1 MPYKESEK
9 EKEKVLVETVSDDD
23 IDTEA
28 FLLQIQQEV
37 ELSRNFVNPKRE
49 YLRSNVSKYID
60 QTIDDEKIPMNTS
73 YAMINLSLAVE
84 LMDSKEPIFTPRWL
98 WDDEIAENLTDV
110 AKFDYTE
117 MWMDRIAVQWGLD
130 RRMFGAEIKAKTGWN
145 DLWMH
150 PTVALKDPLSWLPDP
165 FFDSV
170 TPARFHYFEELIPR
184 EMLSEEYGFSE
195 EAEEM
200 CWDISSNVQLNQQ
213 ARNEK
218 TWYNNVANDITM
230 VSVINGYSY
239 FDDTLYMVTLNQDAS
254 KLLRTVEIKPV
265 FKQEKLD
272 CVPMTSVVNVKWHA
286 AKRSDPF
293 GITMLEQIWPKQSAI
308 SQLINLRLI
317 NAKFS
322 TLGQMYLYDINTV
335 QNANEIARPS
345 TNPKI
350 IWVDVKNGW
359 SPISW
364 AVYPVPRNNI
374 LEDSFRV
381 SQEIMDALQMETG
394 IDSRTLW
401 VQWTWTSTLGE
412 VKQIQENA
420 NIRFGLDT
428 INQEI
433 ADREFWRDIW
443 YRSYKEYFSRTDKKF
458 IRIASSIDWT
468 RVLELTKED
477 FLTFEDPQVI
487 IESRKKFEAER
498 ARIAASLDARLAVME
513 ANPNSHKIS
522 LNYMRR
528 KILKLQWMTRAD
540 VQVMCPYEPDEMDAR
555 NIVKLLNEN
564 DMKAATI
571 RDINQDH
578 MTYLVVFQSAMD
590 TEAKQIAIE
599 MRKQAYIQSGQGQAK
614 DVWGWAANTAT
625 NQMVNASIS
634 QNATNNPNQ

>member
-23 IDTEA
+23 IDTDS
-28 FLLQIQQEV
+28 FLLQIQQEI

-49 YLRSNVSKYID
+49 YLRNNVSKYVD
-60 QTIDDEKIPMNTS
+60 QTIDDEKIPMNTA

-130 RRMFGAEIKAKTGWN
+130 RRMFWVEIRAKTGWN
-145 DLWMH
+145 DIWMH
-150 PTVALKDPLSWLPDP
+150 PTIALKDPLSWLPDP
-165 FFDSV
+165 FFDST

-184 EMLSEEYGFSE
+184 EMLSEEYWFSE
-195 EAEEM
+195 DAEEM

-218 TWYNNVANDITM
+218 TGYNNVANDTTM

-265 FKQEKLD
+265 FKQEKLE
-272 CVPMTSVVNVKWHA
+272 CVPMTAVVNVKWHA

-293 GITMLEQIWPKQSAI
+293 GITMLEQVWPKQSAI

-350 IWVDVKNGW
+350 IWVDGKNN
-359 SPISW
+359 PISQ

-381 SQEIMDALQMETG
+381 SQEIMEALQMETG

-401 VQWTWTSTLGE
+401 VQWTWTSTLWE

-433 ADREFWRDIW
+433 ADKEFWRDIW

-458 IRIASSIDWT
+458 IRIASSLDGT
-468 RVLELTKED
+468 RVLELTRED
-477 FLTFEDPQVI
+477 FLTFEDHQVI

-513 ANPNSHKIS
+513 ANPNSHEVS

-528 KILKLQWMTRAD
+528 KILKLQGMTRAD
-540 VQVMCPYEPDEMDAR
+540 IQVICPYTPAEMDAR
-555 NIVKLLNEN
+555 RLVRAYLNEWDMKWAIVKDL
-564 DMKAATI
+564 
-571 RDINQDH
+571 NQDH
-578 MTYLVVFQSAMD
+578 MTYIVVFQSAMD
-590 TEAKQIAIE
+590 TPAKQVAID
-599 MRKQAYIQSGQGQAK
+599 MRCDAYIKSWQAK
-614 DVWGWAANTAT
+614 KQDVWGGAANTAT

>member
-23 IDTEA
+23 IDKEE
-28 FLLQIQQEV
+28 FLIQIQDEIA
-37 ELSRNFVNPKRE
+37 LSRSFTGQKRDL
-49 YLRSNVSKYID
+49 LRTNVMKYID
-60 QTIDDEKIPMNTS
+60 QTIDDEKIPMNTA
-73 YAMINLSLAVE
+73 YASINLDIAIE
-84 LMDSKEPIFTPRWL
+84 MMDTKNPIFTPRGIG
-98 WDDEIAENLTDV
+98 DDEIAENLTDV
-110 AKFDYTE
+110 AQFDYKE
-117 MWMDRIAVQWGLD
+117 MGMNKIAYQVALD
-130 RRMFGAEIKAKTGWN
+130 RRMTWVGIIAKTGW
-145 DLWMH
+145 DEMGTH
-150 PTVALKDPLSWLPDP
+150 PTIGIKDPMAWLPDP
-165 FFDSV
+165 FFDN
-170 TPARFHYFEELIPR
+170 TTEARFHYFEELIPK
-184 EMLSEEYGFSE
+184 ECLSEEYGFSE

-200 CWDISSNVQLNQQ
+200 GGTMSPLLSQNQS
-213 ARNEK
+213 ARNRK
-218 TWYNNVANDITM
+218 TGYNNTPTDKTM

-239 FDDTLYMVTLNQDAS
+239 FDDVLYMVTLSEDGSQM
-254 KLLRTVEIKPV
+254 LRCVEVKPV
-265 FKQEKLD
+265 FKKEKLEY
-272 CVPMTSVVNVKWHA
+272 VPMTAVVNTKWYSP
-286 AKRSDPF
+286 KRGDPF
-293 GITMLEQIWPKQSAI
+293 GTSMLELIGPKQSAL

-322 TLGQMYLYDINTV
+322 TLGQMYLYDVNTV

-350 IWVDVKNGW
+350 IGVDGKNN
-359 SPISW
+359 PISQ

-381 SQEIMDALQMETG
+381 SQEIMEALQMETG

-401 VQWTWTSTLGE
+401 VQWSGTSTLGE

-420 NIRFGLDT
+420 NIRFGLT
-428 INQEI
+428 TLHQEL
-433 ADREFWRDIW
+433 ADEQFWRDIW
-443 YRSYKEYFSRTDKKF
+443 YRSYKEFFSKTDKKF

-468 RVLELTKED
+468 RLLELTQED
-477 FLTFEDPQVI
+477 FLTFEDPHVI
-487 IESRKKFEAER
+487 IESKKKFESER

-528 KILKLQWMTRAD
+528 KILKLQGMTRAD
-540 VQVMCPYEPDEMDAR
+540 IQVMCPYEPDEMDAR

-590 TEAKQIAIE
+590 TEAKQVAIE

-614 DVWGWAANTAT
+614 DVWGGAANTAV

>member
-9 EKEKVLVETVSDDD
+9 EKEKVLVETVSDDA
-23 IDTEA
+23 IDKEE
-28 FLLQIQQEV
+28 FLIQIQDEIA
-37 ELSRNFVNPKRE
+37 LSRSFTGQKRDL
-49 YLRSNVSKYID
+49 LRTNVMKYID
-60 QTIDDEKIPMNTS
+60 QTIDDEKIPMNTA
-73 YAMINLSLAVE
+73 YASINLDIAIE
-84 LMDSKEPIFTPRWL
+84 MMDTKNPIFTPRGL

-110 AKFDYTE
+110 AQFDYKE
-117 MWMDRIAVQWGLD
+117 MGMNKIAYQVALD
-130 RRMFGAEIKAKTGWN
+130 RRMTWVGIIAKTGW
-145 DLWMH
+145 DEMGTH
-150 PTVALKDPLSWLPDP
+150 PTIGIKDPMAWLPDP
-165 FFDSV
+165 FFDN
-170 TPARFHYFEELIPR
+170 TTDARFHYFEELIPK
-184 EMLSEEYGFSE
+184 ECLSEEYGFSE

-200 CWDISSNVQLNQQ
+200 GWTMSPLLSQNQS
-213 ARNEK
+213 ARNRK
-218 TWYNNVANDITM
+218 TGYNNTPTDKTM

-239 FDDTLYMVTLNQDAS
+239 FDDVLYMVTLSEDGSQM
-254 KLLRTVEIKPV
+254 LRCVEVKPV
-265 FKQEKLD
+265 FKKEKLEY
-272 CVPMTSVVNVKWHA
+272 VPMSAVVNTKWYSP
-286 AKRSDPF
+286 KRGDPF
-293 GITMLEQIWPKQSAI
+293 GTSMLELIGPKQSAL

-350 IWVDVKNGW
+350 IGVDVKNNN
-359 SPISW
+359 SISQ

-381 SQEIMDALQMETG
+381 SQEIMEALQMETG
-394 IDSRTLW
+394 INNNQLW
-401 VQWTWTSTLGE
+401 VQWDGTQTLGE
-412 VKQIQENA
+412 VKKIQENA
-420 NIRFGLDT
+420 NIRFGLT
-428 INQEI
+428 TLHQEL
-433 ADREFWRDIW
+433 ADEQFWRDIW
-443 YRSYKEYFSRTDKKF
+443 YRSYKEFFSKTDKKF

-468 RVLELTKED
+468 RVLELTQSD
-477 FLTFEDPQVI
+477 FLTFEDPHVI
-487 IESRKKFEAER
+487 IESKKKFESER

-528 KILKLQWMTRAD
+528 KILKLQGMTRAD
-540 VQVMCPYEPDEMDAR
+540 IQVMCPYEPDEMDAR

>member
-9 EKEKVLVETVSDDD
+9 EKEKVLVETVPDGT
-23 IDTEA
+23 IDKEE
-28 FLLQIQQEV
+28 FLIQIQDEIV
-37 ELSRNFVNPKRE
+37 LSRSFTGQKRDL
-49 YLRSNVSKYID
+49 LRTNVMKYID
-60 QTIDDEKIPMNTS
+60 QTIDDEKIPMNTA
-73 YAMINLSLAVE
+73 YASINLDIAIE
-84 LMDSKEPIFTPRWL
+84 MMDTKNPIFTPRWL

-110 AKFDYTE
+110 AQFDYKE
-117 MWMDRIAVQWGLD
+117 MGMDKVAYQVALD
-130 RRMFGAEIKAKTGWN
+130 RRMTWVGIIAKTGW
-145 DLWMH
+145 DEMGTH
-150 PTVALKDPLSWLPDP
+150 PTIGIKDPMAWLPDP
-165 FFDSV
+165 FFDN
-170 TPARFHYFEELIPR
+170 TTDARFHYFEELIPK
-184 EMLSEEYGFSE
+184 ECLSEEYGFSE

-200 CWDISSNVQLNQQ
+200 GGTMSPLLSQNQS
-213 ARNEK
+213 ARNRK
-218 TWYNNVANDITM
+218 TGYNNTPTDKTM
-230 VSVINGYSY
+230 VSVINWYSY
-239 FDDTLYMVTLNQDAS
+239 FDDVLYMVTLSEDGSQM
-254 KLLRTVEIKPV
+254 LRCVEVKPV
-265 FKQEKLD
+265 FKKEKLEY
-272 CVPMTSVVNVKWHA
+272 VPMSAVVNTKWYSP
-286 AKRSDPF
+286 KRGDPF
-293 GITMLEQIWPKQSAI
+293 GTSMLELIGPKQSAL

-350 IWVDVKNGW
+350 IWVDGKNN
-359 SPISW
+359 PISQ

-381 SQEIMDALQMETG
+381 SQEIMEALQMETG
-394 IDSRTLW
+394 INNNQLW
-401 VQWTWTSTLGE
+401 VQWDGTRTLGE
-412 VKQIQENA
+412 VKKIQENA
-420 NIRFGLDT
+420 NIRFGLT
-428 INQEI
+428 TLHQEL
-433 ADREFWRDIW
+433 ADEQFWRDIW
-443 YRSYKEYFSRTDKKF
+443 YRSYKEFFSKTDKKF
-458 IRIASSIDWT
+458 IRIASSIDGT
-468 RVLELTKED
+468 RVLELTQSD

-487 IESRKKFEAER
+487 IESKKKFESER

-522 LNYMRR
+522 LNYIRR
-528 KILKLQWMTRAD
+528 KILKLQGMTRAD

>member
-9 EKEKVLVETVSDDD
+9 EKEKVLVETVPDGT
-23 IDTEA
+23 IDKEE
-28 FLLQIQQEV
+28 FLIQIQDEIA
-37 ELSRNFVNPKRE
+37 LSRSFTGQKRDL
-49 YLRSNVSKYID
+49 LRTNVMKYID
-60 QTIDDEKIPMNTS
+60 QTIDDEKIPMNTA
-73 YAMINLSLAVE
+73 YASINLDIAIE
-84 LMDSKEPIFTPRWL
+84 MMDTKNPIFTPRWL

-110 AKFDYTE
+110 AQFDYKE
-117 MWMDRIAVQWGLD
+117 MGMDKVAYQVALD
-130 RRMFGAEIKAKTGWN
+130 RRMTWVGIIAKTGW
-145 DLWMH
+145 DEMGTH
-150 PTVALKDPLSWLPDP
+150 PTIGIKDPMAWLPDP
-165 FFDSV
+165 FFDN
-170 TPARFHYFEELIPR
+170 TTDARFHYFEELIPK
-184 EMLSEEYGFSE
+184 ECLSEEYGFSE

-200 CWDISSNVQLNQQ
+200 GWTMSPLLSQNQS
-213 ARNEK
+213 ARNRK
-218 TWYNNVANDITM
+218 TGYNNTPTDKTM

-239 FDDTLYMVTLNQDAS
+239 FDETLYMVTLSEDGSQM
-254 KLLRTVEIKPV
+254 LRCVEVKPV
-265 FKQEKLD
+265 FKKEKLEY
-272 CVPMTSVVNVKWHA
+272 VPMSAVVNTKWYSP
-286 AKRSDPF
+286 KRGDPF
-293 GITMLEQIWPKQSAI
+293 GTSMLELIWPKQSAL

-350 IWVDVKNGW
+350 IWVDGKNN
-359 SPISW
+359 PISQ

-381 SQEIMDALQMETG
+381 SQEIMEALQMETG
-394 IDSRTLW
+394 INNNQLW
-401 VQWTWTSTLGE
+401 VQWDGTQTLGE
-412 VKQIQENA
+412 VKKIQENA
-420 NIRFGLDT
+420 NIRFGLT
-428 INQEI
+428 TLHQEL
-433 ADREFWRDIW
+433 ADEQFWRDIW
-443 YRSYKEYFSRTDKKF
+443 YRSYKEFFSKTDKKF
-458 IRIASSIDWT
+458 IRIASSIDGT
-468 RVLELTKED
+468 RVLELTQSD

-487 IESRKKFEAER
+487 IESKKKFESER

-522 LNYMRR
+522 LNYIRR
-528 KILKLQWMTRAD
+528 KILKLQGMTRAD

-614 DVWGWAANTAT
+614 DVWGWAANVAT

>member
-9 EKEKVLVETVSDDD
+9 EKEKVLVETVPDGA
-23 IDTEA
+23 IDKEE
-28 FLLQIQQEV
+28 FLIQIQDEIA
-37 ELSRNFVNPKRE
+37 LSRSFTGQKRDL
-49 YLRSNVSKYID
+49 LRTNVMKYID
-60 QTIDDEKIPMNTS
+60 QTIDDEKIPMNTA
-73 YAMINLSLAVE
+73 YASINLDIAIE
-84 LMDSKEPIFTPRWL
+84 MMDTKNPIFTPRGL

-110 AKFDYTE
+110 AQFDYKE
-117 MWMDRIAVQWGLD
+117 MGMDKVAYQVALD
-130 RRMFGAEIKAKTGWN
+130 RRMTWVGIIAKTGW
-145 DLWMH
+145 DEMGTH
-150 PTVALKDPLSWLPDP
+150 PTIGIKDPMAWLPDP
-165 FFDSV
+165 FFDN
-170 TPARFHYFEELIPR
+170 TTDARFHYFEELIPK
-184 EMLSEEYGFSE
+184 ECLSEEYGFSE

-200 CWDISSNVQLNQQ
+200 GWTISPLLSQNQS
-213 ARNEK
+213 ARNRK
-218 TWYNNVANDITM
+218 TGYNNTPTDKTM

-239 FDDTLYMVTLNQDAS
+239 FDEVLYMVTLSEDGSQM
-254 KLLRTVEIKPV
+254 LRCVEVKPV
-265 FKQEKLD
+265 FKKEKLEY
-272 CVPMTSVVNVKWHA
+272 VPMSAVVNTKWYSP
-286 AKRSDPF
+286 KRGDPF
-293 GITMLEQIWPKQSAI
+293 GTSMLELIGPKQSAL

-350 IWVDVKNGW
+350 IWVDGKNN
-359 SPISW
+359 PISQ

-381 SQEIMDALQMETG
+381 SQEIMEAMQMETG
-394 IDSRTLW
+394 INNNQLW
-401 VQWTWTSTLGE
+401 VQWDGTQTLGE
-412 VKQIQENA
+412 VKKIQENA
-420 NIRFGLDT
+420 NIRFGLT
-428 INQEI
+428 TLHQEL
-433 ADREFWRDIW
+433 ADEQFWRDIW
-443 YRSYKEYFSRTDKKF
+443 YRSYKEFFSKTDKKF
-458 IRIASSIDWT
+458 IRIASSIDGT
-468 RVLELTKED
+468 RVLELTQSD

-487 IESRKKFEAER
+487 IESKKKFESER

-522 LNYMRR
+522 LNYIRR
-528 KILKLQWMTRAD
+528 KILKLQGMTRAD

-614 DVWGWAANTAT
+614 DVWGWAANVAT

>member
-23 IDTEA
+23 IDKEE
-28 FLLQIQQEV
+28 FLIQIQDEIA
-37 ELSRNFVNPKRE
+37 LSRSFTGQKRDL
-49 YLRSNVSKYID
+49 LRTNVMKYID
-60 QTIDDEKIPMNTS
+60 QTIDDEKIPMNTA
-73 YAMINLSLAVE
+73 YASINLDIAIE
-84 LMDSKEPIFTPRWL
+84 MMDTKNPIFTPRGL
-98 WDDEIAENLTDV
+98 GDDEIAENLTDV
-110 AKFDYTE
+110 AQFDYKE
-117 MWMDRIAVQWGLD
+117 MGMNKIAYQVALD
-130 RRMFGAEIKAKTGWN
+130 RRMTWVGIIAKTGW
-145 DLWMH
+145 DEMGTH
-150 PTVALKDPLSWLPDP
+150 PTIGIKDPMAWLPDP
-165 FFDSV
+165 FFDN
-170 TPARFHYFEELIPR
+170 TTEARFHYFEELIPK
-184 EMLSEEYGFSE
+184 ECLSEEYGFSE

-200 CWDISSNVQLNQQ
+200 WGTMSPLLSQNQS
-213 ARNEK
+213 ARNRK
-218 TWYNNVANDITM
+218 TGYNNTPTDKTM

-239 FDDTLYMVTLNQDAS
+239 FDDVLYMVTLSEDGSQM
-254 KLLRTVEIKPV
+254 LRCVEVKPV
-265 FKQEKLD
+265 FKKEKLEY
-272 CVPMTSVVNVKWHA
+272 VPMTAVVNTKWYSP
-286 AKRSDPF
+286 KRGDPF
-293 GITMLEQIWPKQSAI
+293 GTSMLELIGPKQSAL

-350 IWVDVKNGW
+350 IWVDGKNN
-359 SPISW
+359 PISQ

-381 SQEIMDALQMETG
+381 SQEIMEAMQMETG
-394 IDSRTLW
+394 INNNQLW
-401 VQWTWTSTLGE
+401 VQWDGTQTLGE
-412 VKQIQENA
+412 VKKIQENA
-420 NIRFGLDT
+420 NIRFGLT
-428 INQEI
+428 TLHQEL
-433 ADREFWRDIW
+433 ADEQFWRDIW
-443 YRSYKEYFSRTDKKF
+443 YRSYKEFFSKTDKKF
-458 IRIASSIDWT
+458 IRIASSIDGT
-468 RVLELTKED
+468 RVLELTQSD

-487 IESRKKFEAER
+487 IESKKKFESER

-528 KILKLQWMTRAD
+528 KILKLQGMTRAD
-540 VQVMCPYEPDEMDAR
+540 IQVMCPYEPDEMDAR

-614 DVWGWAANTAT
+614 DVWGWAANVAT

>member
-1 MPYKESEK
+1 MEYSIKEK
-9 EKEKVLVETVSDDD
+9 EKETLDKGEFLV
-23 IDTEA
+23 
-28 FLLQIQQEV
+28 QIQKEIQI
-37 ELSRNFVNPKRE
+37 SKSFTSAKRE
-49 YLRSNVSKYID
+49 ILRDNVSKYID
-60 QTIDDEKIPMNTS
+60 QTVDDEKVPMNIAFAS
-73 YAMINLSLAVE
+73 INLDIAVDM
-84 LMDSKEPIFTPRWL
+84 MDTKTPIFSPRWVG
-98 WDDEIAENLTDV
+98 DDEIAENLTDV
-110 AKFDYTE
+110 AQFDYKE
-117 MWMDRIAVQWGLD
+117 MGMDKIAYQVALD
-130 RRMFGAEIKAKTGWN
+130 RRMTWVGIIAKTGW
-145 DLWMH
+145 DEMGTH
-150 PTVALKDPLSWLPDP
+150 PTIGIKDPMAWLPDP
-165 FFDSV
+165 FFDN
-170 TPARFHYFEELIPR
+170 TTDARFHYFEELIPK
-184 EMLSEEYGFSE
+184 ECLSEEYGFSE

-200 CWDISSNVQLNQQ
+200 GWTMSPLLSQNQS
-213 ARNEK
+213 ARNRK
-218 TWYNNVANDITM
+218 TGYNNTPTDKTM

-239 FDDTLYMVTLNQDAS
+239 FDDVLYMVTLSEDGSQM
-254 KLLRTVEIKPV
+254 LRCVEVKPV
-265 FKQEKLD
+265 FKKEKLEY
-272 CVPMTSVVNVKWHA
+272 VPMSAVVNTKWYSP
-286 AKRSDPF
+286 KRGDPF
-293 GITMLEQIWPKQSAI
+293 GTSMLELIGPKQSAL

-350 IWVDVKNGW
+350 IWVDGKNN
-359 SPISW
+359 PISQ

-381 SQEIMDALQMETG
+381 SQEIMEAMQMETG
-394 IDSRTLW
+394 INNNQLG
-401 VQWTWTSTLGE
+401 VQWDGTQTLGE
-412 VKQIQENA
+412 VKKIQENA
-420 NIRFGLDT
+420 NIRFGLT
-428 INQEI
+428 TLHQEL
-433 ADREFWRDIW
+433 ADEQFWRDIW
-443 YRSYKEYFSRTDKKF
+443 YRSYKEFFSKTDKKF

-468 RVLELTKED
+468 RVLELTQSD

-487 IESRKKFEAER
+487 IESKKKFESER

-522 LNYMRR
+522 LNYIRR
-528 KILKLQWMTRAD
+528 KILKLQGMTRAD
-540 VQVMCPYEPDEMDAR
+540 IQVMCPYEPDEMDAR

-599 MRKQAYIQSGQGQAK
+599 MRKQAYIQSGQWQAK
-614 DVWGWAANTAT
+614 DVWGWAANVAT

>member
-23 IDTEA
+23 IDKEE
-28 FLLQIQQEV
+28 FLIQIQDEIA
-37 ELSRNFVNPKRE
+37 LSRSFTGQKRDL
-49 YLRSNVSKYID
+49 LRTNVMKYID
-60 QTIDDEKIPMNTS
+60 QTIDDEKIPMNTA
-73 YAMINLSLAVE
+73 YASINLDIAIE
-84 LMDSKEPIFTPRWL
+84 MMDTKNPIFTPRGIG
-98 WDDEIAENLTDV
+98 DDEIAENLTDV
-110 AKFDYTE
+110 AQFDYKE
-117 MWMDRIAVQWGLD
+117 MGMNKIAYQVALD
-130 RRMFGAEIKAKTGWN
+130 RRMTWVGIIAKTWWDEMGT
-145 DLWMH
+145 H
-150 PTVALKDPLSWLPDP
+150 PTIGIKDPMAWLPDP
-165 FFDSV
+165 FFDN
-170 TPARFHYFEELIPR
+170 TTEARFHYFEELIPK
-184 EMLSEEYGFSE
+184 ECLSEEYGFSE

-200 CWDISSNVQLNQQ
+200 GGTMSPLLSQNQS
-213 ARNEK
+213 ARNRK
-218 TWYNNVANDITM
+218 TGYNNTPTDKTM

-239 FDDTLYMVTLNQDAS
+239 FDDVLYMVTLSEDGSQM
-254 KLLRTVEIKPV
+254 LRCVEVKPV
-265 FKQEKLD
+265 FKKEKLEY
-272 CVPMTSVVNVKWHA
+272 VPMTAVVNTKWYSP
-286 AKRSDPF
+286 KRGDPF
-293 GITMLEQIWPKQSAI
+293 GTSMLELIGPKQSAL

-322 TLGQMYLYDINTV
+322 TLGQMYLYDVNTV

-350 IWVDVKNGW
+350 IGVDGKNN
-359 SPISW
+359 PISQ

-381 SQEIMDALQMETG
+381 SQEIMEALQMETG

-401 VQWTWTSTLGE
+401 VQWSGTSTLGE

-420 NIRFGLDT
+420 NIRFGLT
-428 INQEI
+428 TLHQEL
-433 ADREFWRDIW
+433 ADEQFWRDIW
-443 YRSYKEYFSRTDKKF
+443 YRSYKEFFSKTDKKF

-468 RVLELTKED
+468 RLLELTQED
-477 FLTFEDPQVI
+477 FLTFEDPHVI
-487 IESRKKFEAER
+487 IESKKKFESER

-528 KILKLQWMTRAD
+528 KILKLQGMTRAD
-540 VQVMCPYEPDEMDAR
+540 IQVMCPYEPDEMDAR

-590 TEAKQIAIE
+590 TEAKQVAIE

-614 DVWGWAANTAT
+614 DVWGGAANTAV

>member
-9 EKEKVLVETVSDDD
+9 EKEKVLVETVSDDK
-23 IDTEA
+23 IDKEE
-28 FLLQIQQEV
+28 FLIQIQDEIA
-37 ELSRNFVNPKRE
+37 LSRSFTGQKRDL
-49 YLRSNVSKYID
+49 LRTNVMKYID
-60 QTIDDEKIPMNTS
+60 QTIDDEKIPMNTA
-73 YAMINLSLAVE
+73 YASINLDIAIE
-84 LMDSKEPIFTPRWL
+84 MMDTKNPIFTPRGL

-110 AKFDYTE
+110 AQFDYKE
-117 MWMDRIAVQWGLD
+117 MGMNKIAYQVALD
-130 RRMFGAEIKAKTGWN
+130 RRMTWVGIIAKTGW
-145 DLWMH
+145 DEMGTH
-150 PTVALKDPLSWLPDP
+150 PTIGIKDPMAWLPDP
-165 FFDSV
+165 FFDN
-170 TPARFHYFEELIPR
+170 TTEARFHYFEELIPK
-184 EMLSEEYGFSE
+184 ECLSEEYGFSE

-200 CWDISSNVQLNQQ
+200 GGTMSPLLSQNQS
-213 ARNEK
+213 ARNRK
-218 TWYNNVANDITM
+218 TGYNNTPTDKTM

-239 FDDTLYMVTLNQDAS
+239 FDDVLYMVTLSEDGSQM
-254 KLLRTVEIKPV
+254 LRCVEVKPV
-265 FKQEKLD
+265 FKKEKLEY
-272 CVPMTSVVNVKWHA
+272 VPMTAVVNTKWYSP
-286 AKRSDPF
+286 KRGDPF
-293 GITMLEQIWPKQSAI
+293 GTSMLELIGPKQSAL

-322 TLGQMYLYDINTV
+322 TLGQMYLYDVNTV

-350 IWVDVKNGW
+350 IGVDGKNN
-359 SPISW
+359 PISQ

-381 SQEIMDALQMETG
+381 SQEIMEAMQLETG

-401 VQWTWTSTLGE
+401 VQWDATSTLGE

-420 NIRFGLDT
+420 NIRFGLT
-428 INQEI
+428 TLHQEL
-433 ADREFWRDIW
+433 ADEQFWKDIW
-443 YRSYKEYFSRTDKKF
+443 YRSYKEFFSKTDKKF

-468 RVLELTKED
+468 RVLELTQSD
-477 FLTFEDPQVI
+477 FLTFEDPHVI
-487 IESRKKFEAER
+487 IESKKKFESER

-528 KILKLQWMTRAD
+528 KILKLQGMTRAD

-590 TEAKQIAIE
+590 TEAKQVAIE

-614 DVWGWAANTAT
+614 DVWGGAANTAT

>member
-9 EKEKVLVETVSDDD
+9 EKEKVLVETVSDDK
-23 IDTEA
+23 IDKEE
-28 FLLQIQQEV
+28 FLIQIQDEIA
-37 ELSRNFVNPKRE
+37 LSRSFTGQKRDL
-49 YLRSNVSKYID
+49 LRTNVMKYID
-60 QTIDDEKIPMNTS
+60 QTIDDEKIPMNTA
-73 YAMINLSLAVE
+73 YASINLDIAIE
-84 LMDSKEPIFTPRWL
+84 MMDTKNPIFTPRGL

-110 AKFDYTE
+110 AQFDYKE
-117 MWMDRIAVQWGLD
+117 MGMNKIAYQVALD
-130 RRMFGAEIKAKTGWN
+130 RRMTWVGIIAKTGW
-145 DLWMH
+145 DEMGTH
-150 PTVALKDPLSWLPDP
+150 PTIGIKDPMAWLPDP
-165 FFDSV
+165 FFDN
-170 TPARFHYFEELIPR
+170 TTEARFHYFEELIPK
-184 EMLSEEYGFSE
+184 ECLSEEYGFSP

-200 CWDISSNVQLNQQ
+200 GGTMSPLLSQNQS
-213 ARNEK
+213 ARNRK
-218 TWYNNVANDITM
+218 TGYNNTPTDKTM

-239 FDDTLYMVTLNQDAS
+239 FDDVLYMVTLSEDGSQM
-254 KLLRTVEIKPV
+254 LRCVEVKPV
-265 FKQEKLD
+265 FKKEKLEY
-272 CVPMTSVVNVKWHA
+272 VPMTAVVNTKWYSP
-286 AKRSDPF
+286 KRGDPF
-293 GITMLEQIWPKQSAI
+293 GTSMLELIGPKQSAL

-322 TLGQMYLYDINTV
+322 TLGQMYLYDVNTV

-350 IWVDVKNGW
+350 IGVDGKNN
-359 SPISW
+359 PISQ

-381 SQEIMDALQMETG
+381 SQEIMEAMQLETG
-394 IDSRTLW
+394 INNNQLW
-401 VQWTWTSTLGE
+401 VQWGATSTLGE

-420 NIRFGLDT
+420 NIRFGLT
-428 INQEI
+428 TLHQEL
-433 ADREFWRDIW
+433 ADEQFWKDIW
-443 YRSYKEYFSRTDKKF
+443 YRSYKEFFSKTDKKF

-468 RVLELTKED
+468 RVLELTQSD
-477 FLTFEDPQVI
+477 FLTFEDPHVI
-487 IESRKKFEAER
+487 IESKKKFESER

-528 KILKLQWMTRAD
+528 KILKLQGMTRAD

-590 TEAKQIAIE
+590 TEAKQVAIE

-614 DVWGWAANTAT
+614 DVWGGAANTAT

-634 QNATNNPNQ
+634 QNTTNNPNQ

>member
-23 IDTEA
+23 IDKEE
-28 FLLQIQQEV
+28 FLIQIQDEIA
-37 ELSRNFVNPKRE
+37 LSRSFTGQKRDL
-49 YLRSNVSKYID
+49 LRTNVMKYID
-60 QTIDDEKIPMNTS
+60 QTIDDEKIPMNTA
-73 YAMINLSLAVE
+73 YASINLDIAIE
-84 LMDSKEPIFTPRWL
+84 MMDTKNPIFTPRGL
-98 WDDEIAENLTDV
+98 GDDEIAENLTDV
-110 AKFDYTE
+110 AQFDYKE
-117 MWMDRIAVQWGLD
+117 MGMNKIAYQVALD
-130 RRMFGAEIKAKTGWN
+130 RRMTWVGIIAKTWWDEMGT
-145 DLWMH
+145 H
-150 PTVALKDPLSWLPDP
+150 PTIGIKDPMAWLPDP
-165 FFDSV
+165 FFDN
-170 TPARFHYFEELIPR
+170 TTEARFHYFEELIPK
-184 EMLSEEYGFSE
+184 ECLSEEYGFSE

-200 CWDISSNVQLNQQ
+200 GGTMSPLLSQNQS
-213 ARNEK
+213 ARNRK
-218 TWYNNVANDITM
+218 TGYNNTPTDKTM

-239 FDDTLYMVTLNQDAS
+239 FDDVLYMVTLSEDGSQM
-254 KLLRTVEIKPV
+254 LRCVEVKPV
-265 FKQEKLD
+265 FKKEKQEY
-272 CVPMTSVVNVKWHA
+272 VPMTAVVNTKWYSP
-286 AKRSDPF
+286 KRGDPF
-293 GITMLEQIWPKQSAI
+293 GTSMLELIGPKQSAL

-322 TLGQMYLYDINTV
+322 TLGQMYLYDVNTV

-350 IWVDVKNGW
+350 IWVDGKNN
-359 SPISW
+359 PISQ

-381 SQEIMDALQMETG
+381 SQEIMEALQMETG

-401 VQWTWTSTLGE
+401 VQWDATSTLGE

-420 NIRFGLDT
+420 NIRFGLT
-428 INQEI
+428 TYHQEL
-433 ADREFWRDIW
+433 ADEQFWKDIW
-443 YRSYKEYFSRTDKKF
+443 YRSYKEFFSKTDKKF

-468 RVLELTKED
+468 RLLELTQSD
-477 FLTFEDPQVI
+477 FLTFEDPHVI
-487 IESRKKFEAER
+487 IESKKKFESER

-528 KILKLQWMTRAD
+528 KILKLQGMTRAD
-540 VQVMCPYEPDEMDAR
+540 IQVMCPYEPDEMDAR

-614 DVWGWAANTAT
+614 DVWGGAANTAT

>member
-23 IDTEA
+23 IDKEE
-28 FLLQIQQEV
+28 FLIQIQDEIA
-37 ELSRNFVNPKRE
+37 LSRSFTGQKRDL
-49 YLRSNVSKYID
+49 LRTNVMKYID
-60 QTIDDEKIPMNTS
+60 QTIDDEKIPMNTA
-73 YAMINLSLAVE
+73 YASINLDIAIE
-84 LMDSKEPIFTPRWL
+84 MMDTKNPIFTPRGL
-98 WDDEIAENLTDV
+98 GDDEIAENLTDV
-110 AKFDYTE
+110 AQFDYKE
-117 MWMDRIAVQWGLD
+117 MGMNKIAYQVALD
-130 RRMFGAEIKAKTGWN
+130 RRMTWVGIIAKTGW
-145 DLWMH
+145 DEMGTH
-150 PTVALKDPLSWLPDP
+150 PTIGIKDPMAWLPDP
-165 FFDSV
+165 FFDN
-170 TPARFHYFEELIPR
+170 TTEARFHYFEELIPK
-184 EMLSEEYGFSE
+184 ECLSEEYGFSE

-200 CWDISSNVQLNQQ
+200 GGTMSPLLSQNQS
-213 ARNEK
+213 ARNRK
-218 TWYNNVANDITM
+218 TGYNNTPTDKTM

-239 FDDTLYMVTLNQDAS
+239 FDDVLYMVTLSEDGSQM
-254 KLLRTVEIKPV
+254 LRCVEVKPV
-265 FKQEKLD
+265 FKKEKLEY
-272 CVPMTSVVNVKWHA
+272 VPMTAVVNTKWYSP
-286 AKRSDPF
+286 KRGDPF
-293 GITMLEQIWPKQSAI
+293 GTSMLELIGPKQSAL

-322 TLGQMYLYDINTV
+322 TLGQMYLYDVNTV

-350 IWVDVKNGW
+350 IGVDGKNN
-359 SPISW
+359 PISQ

-381 SQEIMDALQMETG
+381 SQEIMEALQMETG

-401 VQWTWTSTLGE
+401 VQWSGTSTLGE

-420 NIRFGLDT
+420 NIRFGLT
-428 INQEI
+428 TLHQEL
-433 ADREFWRDIW
+433 ADEQFWRDIW
-443 YRSYKEYFSRTDKKF
+443 YRSYKEFFSKTDKKF

-468 RVLELTKED
+468 RLLELTQED
-477 FLTFEDPQVI
+477 FLTFEDPHVI
-487 IESRKKFEAER
+487 IESKKKFESER

-528 KILKLQWMTRAD
+528 KILKLQGMTRAD
-540 VQVMCPYEPDEMDAR
+540 IQVMCPYEPDEMDAR

-614 DVWGWAANTAT
+614 DVWGGAANTAV